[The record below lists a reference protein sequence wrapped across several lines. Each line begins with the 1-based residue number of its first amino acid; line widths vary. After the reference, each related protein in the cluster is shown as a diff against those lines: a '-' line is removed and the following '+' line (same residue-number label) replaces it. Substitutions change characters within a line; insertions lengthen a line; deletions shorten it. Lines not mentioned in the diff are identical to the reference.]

1 MKKIKYL
8 ILMVIL
14 SAGAG
19 VNAQN
24 NDSKLFIESV
34 SKYSFEETVNKLN
47 EIITV
52 DGWKVLVAHDLQAA
66 LKKHNFNVLSVSV
79 FEICNPKYSVKLLE
93 KDELRI
99 YSSLMPCRF
108 SVYEKTDGKT
118 YISRMNSVMI
128 AESIGGIVEEV
139 MSQAIFD
146 MEKFLDQVIIK

>member
-1 MKKIKYL
+1 
-8 ILMVIL
+8 MVIL
-14 SAGAG
+14 AAGASTK
-19 VNAQN
+19 AQSSDN
-24 NDSKLFIESV
+24 QLFVESE
-34 SKYSFEETVNKLN
+34 SKYGFEETVNKLN
-47 EIITV
+47 EIISG
-52 DGWKVLVAHDLQAA
+52 DGWKVLVVHDLQAS
-66 LKKHNFNVLSVSV
+66 LKKHNFDVLSVSV

-108 SVYEKTDGKT
+108 SVYAKTDGKT

-146 MEKFLDQVIIK
+146 MEKFLEQVIVK